1 MANNQLITG
10 AGVAAKKFVDA
21 AAEIGKGFS
30 AATQSARGFNRPNTV
45 TKNQQYQNRVN
56 SLMGK
61 MKTDM
66 DFTSFSPEE
75 TAAMRTF
82 LVNERQKYAD
92 AAKAVANMTDATSP
106 EYMAQVDIM
115 NGVNNSFT
123 NLADQLKAYK
133 KGKVEYAEGMMSGT
147 YSDGNDLENSKINAT
162 IYGFVDEDGD
172 GRSDSRLNAPFSI
185 MDGGNIGFN
194 IDGQTVSYKDTTP
207 PLLKDYKLGVDLLKQ
222 NETVRQ
228 SGQLVSDDAQ
238 RMYRLQLQTAFANQD
253 SLRSFIYDFEDEFP
267 TEDLGKLWEENQNNG
282 DVINQI
288 RGEVINRLVNS
299 RIQAGQ
305 AGYAQRQ
312 SSSGGKFKN
321 YSKAGTVML
330 LSGNPDADEGAGEY
344 QIWTNIDK
352 TMPQIYRLIKKVP
365 GLEDND
371 SPPQTSDG
379 TETNDPGLDD
389 NIRNERVNDPAKD
402 PDNKAAI
409 MTAAKASVKR
419 KSYPKT
425 KKGDEDYEAE
435 VLRIYNESLNKAKK
449 K

>member
-21 AAEIGKGFS
+21 AAEVGKGFLAGS
-30 AATQSARGFNRPNTV
+30 QSARGFNRPNTV
-45 TKNQQYQNRVN
+45 TKNQEYQNRVN

-75 TAAMRTF
+75 TASMRTF
-82 LVNERQKYAD
+82 LVNERQKYSE

-133 KGKVEYAEGMMSGT
+133 KGKVEYAEGMLSGT

-172 GRSDSRLNAPFSI
+172 GRSDSKLNAPFSI

-194 IDGQTVSYKDTTP
+194 IDGQTVPYKDTNL

-222 NETVRQ
+222 NETVRT
-228 SGQLVSDDAQ
+228 SGQLVSNDAQ
-238 RMYRLQLQTAFANQD
+238 KMYRLKLQTAFANQD

-267 TEDLGKLWEENQNNG
+267 TEDLGKLWEENPNNG

-305 AGYAQRQ
+305 AGYSQRQ
-312 SSSGGKFKN
+312 SSGSAYRG
-321 YSKAGTVML
+321 YSKSGTVML
-330 LSGNPDADEGAGEY
+330 PATNENATEGAGEY
-344 QIWTNIDK
+344 QIYVNPD
-352 TMPQIYRLIKKVP
+352 PSRPNIYRFVKRVA

-371 SPPQTSDG
+371 LPQQTGDG
-379 TETNDPGLDD
+379 TEINDSGLDD
-389 NIRNERVNDPAKD
+389 NIKNERAMDPSKD
-402 PDNKAAI
+402 EKDKAAI
-409 MTAAKASVKR
+409 MKAVKN
-419 KSYPKT
+419 KNPNFSKEEVIAET
-425 KKGDEDYEAE
+425 NKILKG
-435 VLRIYNESLNKAKK
+435 I
-449 K
+449 

>member
-21 AAEIGKGFS
+21 AAEVGKGFA
-30 AATQSARGFNRPNTV
+30 AATQTARGFNRPNTV
-45 TKNQQYQNRVN
+45 TKNQEYQNRVN

-92 AAKAVANMTDATSP
+92 AAKTLAGMTDATSP

-133 KGKVEYAEGMMSGT
+133 KGKVEYAEGMLSGT
-147 YSDGNDLENSKINAT
+147 YSDGNELENSKINAT

-194 IDGQTVSYKDTTP
+194 IDGQTVSYKDTNL
-207 PLLKDYKLGVDLLKQ
+207 PLLKDYKLGVDLLNQ
-222 NETVRQ
+222 NETVRR

-267 TEDLGKLWEENQNNG
+267 TEDLGKLWEENPNNG

-312 SSSGGKFKN
+312 SSGSAYRG
-321 YSKAGTVML
+321 YSKSGTVML
-330 LSGNPDADEGAGEY
+330 PATNENATEGAGEY
-344 QIWTNIDK
+344 QVYVNPDPSK
-352 TMPQIYRLIKKVP
+352 PNIYRFVKRVA
-365 GLEDND
+365 GLEDN
-371 SPPQTSDG
+371 SLPPQTGDG
-379 TETNDPGLDD
+379 TETNDSGLPDD
-389 NIRNERVNDPAKD
+389 LRNERAMDPTKD
-402 PDNKAAI
+402 EKDKAAI
-409 MTAAKASVKR
+409 MKAVKKNNPDLSR
-419 KSYPKT
+419 EEVIAET
-425 KKGDEDYEAE
+425 NRILKG
-435 VLRIYNESLNKAKK
+435 I
-449 K
+449 

>member
-21 AAEIGKGFS
+21 AAEVGKGFS
-30 AATQSARGFNRPNTV
+30 AGSQSARGFNRPNTV
-45 TKNQQYQNRVN
+45 TKNQEYQNRVN

-82 LVNERQKYAD
+82 LVNERQKYAE
-92 AAKAVANMTDATSP
+92 AAKVVANMTDATSP

-133 KGKVEYAEGMMSGT
+133 KGKIEYAEGMLGGT

-185 MDGGNIGFN
+185 MDGGNIGFS
-194 IDGQTVSYKDTTP
+194 IDGQTVAYRDTNL

-222 NETVRQ
+222 NETVRK
-228 SGQLVSDDAQ
+228 SGQLVNADAEK
-238 RMYRLQLQTAFANQD
+238 MYRLQLQTAFANQD

-267 TEDLGKLWEENQNNG
+267 TEDLGKLWEENPNNG
-282 DVINQI
+282 DVVNQI

-305 AGYAQRQ
+305 AGYSQKQ
-312 SSSGGKFKN
+312 SSGSAYRG
-321 YSKAGTVML
+321 YSKSGTVML
-330 LSGNPDADEGAGEY
+330 PATNENATEGAGEY
-344 QIWTNIDK
+344 QIYVNPD
-352 TMPQIYRLIKKVP
+352 PSRPNIYRFVKRVA

-371 SPPQTSDG
+371 LPQQTGDG
-379 TETNDPGLDD
+379 TEINDSGLDD
-389 NIRNERVNDPAKD
+389 NIKNERAMDPAKD
-402 PDNKAAI
+402 EKDKAAI
-409 MTAAKASVKR
+409 MKAVKD
-419 KSYPKT
+419 KNPNFSKEEVIAET
-425 KKGDEDYEAE
+425 NKILKG
-435 VLRIYNESLNKAKK
+435 I
-449 K
+449 

>member
-21 AAEIGKGFS
+21 ASEVGKGFLS
-30 AATQSARGFNRPNTV
+30 ATQTARGFNRPNTV

-61 MKTDM
+61 MKTDI

-133 KGKVEYAEGMMSGT
+133 KGKVEYAEGMLSGT
-147 YSDGNDLENSKINAT
+147 YSDGNELENSKINAT

-194 IDGQTVSYKDTTP
+194 IDGQTVSYKDTNL
-207 PLLKDYKLGVDLLKQ
+207 PLLKDYKLGVDLLNQ
-222 NETVRQ
+222 NETVRR

-267 TEDLGKLWEENQNNG
+267 TEDLGKLWEENPNNG

-305 AGYAQRQ
+305 AGYSQRQ
-312 SSSGGKFKN
+312 SSGSAYRG
-321 YSKAGTVML
+321 YSKSGTVML
-330 LSGNPDADEGAGEY
+330 PATNENATEGAGEY
-344 QIWTNIDK
+344 QVYVNPDPSK
-352 TMPQIYRLIKKVP
+352 PNIYRFVKRVA
-365 GLEDND
+365 GLEDN
-371 SPPQTSDG
+371 SLPPQTGDG
-379 TETNDPGLDD
+379 TETNDSGLPDD
-389 NIRNERVNDPAKD
+389 LRNERVNDPTKD
-402 PDNKAAI
+402 KDDKAAI
-409 MTAAKASVKR
+409 MKAV
-419 KSYPKT
+419 
-425 KKGDEDYEAE
+425 
-435 VLRIYNESLNKAKK
+435 KK
-449 K
+449 KNPNFSKEQVIAETNRILKGI